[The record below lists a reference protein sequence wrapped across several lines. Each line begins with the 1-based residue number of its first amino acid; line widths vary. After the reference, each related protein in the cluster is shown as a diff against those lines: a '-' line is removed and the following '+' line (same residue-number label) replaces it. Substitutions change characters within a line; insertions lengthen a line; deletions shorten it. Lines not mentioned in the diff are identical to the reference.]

1 MVVPPGP
8 QELSIST
15 RKPADIRFPGLL
27 AKFPALQQPA
37 EGQGQGEHK
46 WGLTIPSSCRG
57 MYVNFRSHEIGQSHH
72 GPRVVGASP
81 EGCGTQAW
89 GLGGS
94 WGSKSQLQGAPAVI
108 CPHSTTEETKPQ
120 SREGI

>member
-8 QELSIST
+8 QELSVST

-37 EGQGQGEHK
+37 EGQEQGEHK

-57 MYVNFRSHEIGQSHH
+57 MYVNFRSRETGQRHH
-72 GPRVVGASP
+72 GRRVVGASP
-81 EGCGTQAW
+81 G
-89 GLGGS
+89 GLWDTSLGPGG
-94 WGSKSQLQGAPAVI
+94 
-108 CPHSTTEETKPQ
+108 
-120 SREGI
+120 